1 MKVLLVKPYNALD
14 HVQPSLGL
22 GYLAFSA
29 RKGHEVEILDCIKE
43 RLKPSD
49 FPRALDGI
57 KPDLVGVQC
66 YTNDVYNI
74 GGMLREC
81 KARGIITVLGGPH
94 PSAASQETMEF
105 FGKDLDY
112 LFQGEAEIGFKKLL
126 DNLSGTSQ
134 TDR

>member
-1 MKVLLVKPYNALD
+1 MKVLLVKPYNRSD
-14 HVQPSLGL
+14 HIQPSLGL

-49 FPRALDGI
+49 FPRALDRI

-66 YTNDVYNI
+66 YTFDLYSI
-74 GGMLREC
+74 GSMLREC

-94 PSAASQETMEF
+94 PTTAPRETLEF
-105 FGKDLDY
+105 FRETLDFA
-112 LFQGEAEIGFKKLL
+112 FQGVA
-126 DNLSGTSQ
+126 
-134 TDR
+134 